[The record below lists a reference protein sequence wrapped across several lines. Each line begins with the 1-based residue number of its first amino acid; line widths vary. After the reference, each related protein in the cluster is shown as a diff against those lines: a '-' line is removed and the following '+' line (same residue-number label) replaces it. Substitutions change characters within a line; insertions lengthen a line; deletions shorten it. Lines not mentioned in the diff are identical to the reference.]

1 MEEKIPVNLVVGD
14 RTYRVK
20 IARKDEELVRKT
32 MRFLNEKIIDFKTNF
47 AGKDM
52 QDYISMAL
60 LYFATEQNQTGDF
73 RIKEQATEKKL
84 NSWNNILDKLLEE
97 EEPTK

>member
-1 MEEKIPVNLVVGD
+1 MEDKIPINLVVGD

-32 MRFLNEKIIDFKTNF
+32 IRFLNDKIIEFKTNF

-60 LYFATEQNQTGDF
+60 LYFATEQNLTGVF
-73 RIKEQATEKKL
+73 HIKEEETSKKL
-84 NSWNNILDKLLEE
+84 NSWNNMLDQLLDEE
-97 EEPTK
+97 

>member
-1 MEEKIPVNLVVGD
+1 MEEKIPVNLLVGD

-20 IARKDEELVRKT
+20 IARKDEEIVRKT
-32 MRFLNEKIIDFKTNF
+32 IRFLNDKIIEFKTNF

-52 QDYISMAL
+52 QDYVSMAL

-73 RIKEQATEKKL
+73 HIKEEETAKKL
-84 NSWNNILDKLLEE
+84 NSWNNILDKLLDEE
-97 EEPTK
+97 DPQ

>member
-20 IARKDEELVRKT
+20 IARKDEELIRKT
-32 MRFLNEKIIDFKTNF
+32 IRFLNDKIIEFKTNF

-52 QDYISMAL
+52 QDYVSMAL

-73 RIKEQATEKKL
+73 HIKEEETAKKL
-84 NSWNNILDKLLEE
+84 NSWNNILDKLLDEDE
-97 EEPTK
+97 I

>member
-1 MEEKIPVNLVVGD
+1 MEEKIPVNLLVGD

-32 MRFLNEKIIDFKTNF
+32 IRFLNDKIIEFKTHF

-52 QDYISMAL
+52 QDYVSMAL

-73 RIKEQATEKKL
+73 HIKEEETAKKL
-84 NSWNNILDKLLEE
+84 NSWNNILDKLLDEDALQ
-97 EEPTK
+97 

>member
-1 MEEKIPVNLVVGD
+1 MEEKIPINLVVGD

-32 MRFLNEKIIDFKTNF
+32 IRFLNEKIIEFKTNF

-73 RIKEQATEKKL
+73 HIKEEETAKKL
-84 NSWNNILDKLLEE
+84 NSWNHLLDKLLDEDEE
-97 EEPTK
+97 K

>member
-32 MRFLNEKIIDFKTNF
+32 IHFLNEKIVEFKTNF

-52 QDYISMAL
+52 QDYVSMAL
-60 LYFATEQNQTGDF
+60 LYFATEQNLTGDF
-73 RIKEQATEKKL
+73 HIKEQETEQKL
-84 NSWNNILDKLLEE
+84 NSWNNMLDKLLEE
-97 EEPTK
+97 E

>member
-1 MEEKIPVNLVVGD
+1 MEDKIPVNLVVGD

-32 MRFLNEKIIDFKTNF
+32 MKFLNDKIIEFKTNF

-73 RIKEQATEKKL
+73 HIKEKETEKKL
-84 NSWNNILDKLLEE
+84 NSWNNMLDQLLDDD
-97 EEPTK
+97 KAY